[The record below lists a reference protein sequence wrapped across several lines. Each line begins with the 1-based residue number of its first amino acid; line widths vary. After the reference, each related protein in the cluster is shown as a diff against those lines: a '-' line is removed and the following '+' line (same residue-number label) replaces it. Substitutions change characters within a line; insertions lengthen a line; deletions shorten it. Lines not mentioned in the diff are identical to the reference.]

1 MKTIMGTAFSVLLLL
16 VAGGCGSSYR
26 GMMSELDAYRPPPYF
41 ESLSDETK
49 FSVPTPKA
57 PDPSRDEGRKQI
69 AEMRKKWR
77 QTSRTAGA
85 TNAFYRPE
93 PERFR
98 RLSTV
103 ARDDAGTART
113 LRDGY
118 TLKTLETLTLI
129 RNPGIH
135 AAKSRV
141 EAELAAF
148 SQVSDLDAVLEQYTA
163 FTEGLMTGVGPMK
176 GKDSIRMKFP
186 FPGVTALKGEVVNA
200 SVKAAVETLEIAR
213 RDALTGVRKTY
224 WNLLY
229 VRKSREI
236 TAETLELFRRLESV
250 ANTRYR
256 AGNTS
261 FQDVIKVTIQSQI
274 LEEDLVT
281 LTERTRNLES
291 NLLDILDLPP
301 NTVLGPPVDQAPD
314 GNLPPLSRLY
324 VLARERRQELLRLR
338 ATVGKM
344 ERMLELAETMILP
357 QYSLGLSYYDD
368 EAVLQVG
375 SAAVKPTFSDR
386 TTASVGAG
394 LPKSP
399 WFGTN
404 DAWLNGTRRSLDA
417 LRADLKK
424 AEAATDNQV
433 RNAWFE
439 MDKAKREAALYRDT
453 VVDLSKS
460 ALDVSTRGYESGT
473 VSFADVIGSY
483 TNWLDV
489 GLALA
494 RKVSDIGVA
503 RAELEQAVG
512 TSL

>member
-1 MKTIMGTAFSVLLLL
+1 MKTIPGIAFSVMLLM
-16 VAGGCGSSYR
+16 AGGCGSGYR
-26 GMMSELDAYRPPPYF
+26 EMTSELDAYRPPPYF
-41 ESLSDETK
+41 QSLSGGTK
-49 FSVPTPKA
+49 FSDPAPTA
-57 PDPSRDEGRKQI
+57 PDPSRNEGRGQS

-77 QTSRTAGA
+77 QASEKAGVTS
-85 TNAFYRPE
+85 AFYRPE
-93 PERFR
+93 PILFR
-98 RLSTV
+98 RLSAV
-103 ARDDAGTART
+103 ARNDAGAAGT

-118 TLKTLETLTLI
+118 TLKTLEMLTLI

-135 AAKSRV
+135 AAESRV
-141 EAELAAF
+141 QAERQAF
-148 SQVSDLDAVLEQYTA
+148 SQVSELDAVLEQYTA

-186 FPGVTALKGEVVNA
+186 FPGVTALKGEVVA
-200 SVKAAVETLEIAR
+200 QSVKAAAETLEIAR
-213 RDALTGVRKTY
+213 REALTDIRKTY

-236 TAETLELFRRLESV
+236 MAETLELFRRLESV
-250 ANTRYR
+250 AGTRYR
-256 AGNTS
+256 SGNTS
-261 FQDVIKVTIQSQI
+261 YQDVIKVTIQSSI

-281 LTERTRNLES
+281 LTESARNLES
-291 NLLDILDLPP
+291 KLLDILDLPP
-301 NTVLGPPVDQAPD
+301 ETTLGPPSDQAPD
-314 GNLPPLSRLY
+314 RNLPPLGRLY
-324 VLARERRQELLRLR
+324 PLARERRQELRR
-338 ATVGKM
+338 MRDMVGKM
-344 ERMLELAETMILP
+344 ARMLELAETMILP
-357 QYSLGLSYYDD
+357 PYSLGLSYYDD
-368 EAVLQVG
+368 DAVLQVG

-394 LPKSP
+394 LPKTP

-417 LRADLKK
+417 LKADLKK
-424 AEAATDNQV
+424 AEAGTDSQV

-439 MDKAKREAALYRDT
+439 MDKARREAALYRDK

-460 ALDVSTRGYESGT
+460 ALDVSTRGYESGS
-473 VSFADVIGSY
+473 VSFADVIASY
-483 TNWLDV
+483 TNWLNV

-503 RAELEQAVG
+503 RAELAQVVG